1 VDGQGTKAAAEEER
15 HDARKREKGKCP
27 GYDTSDG
34 VSDVTVVLV
43 SLFFFA
49 DTNYQVVM

>member
-1 VDGQGTKAAAEEER
+1 MPWVLHFGR
-15 HDARKREKGKCP
+15 R
-27 GYDTSDG
+27 

-49 DTNYQVVM
+49 DNNYQVVM